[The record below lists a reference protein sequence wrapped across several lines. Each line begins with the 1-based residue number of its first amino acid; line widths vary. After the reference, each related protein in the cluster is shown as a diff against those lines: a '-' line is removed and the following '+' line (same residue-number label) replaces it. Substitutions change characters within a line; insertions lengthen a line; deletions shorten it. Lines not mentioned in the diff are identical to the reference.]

1 MDISGLSPFMDKP
14 EVTLGSHDAAK
25 SSNGAA
31 KSSLMLP
38 KALMAL
44 QKHT

>member
-14 EVTLGSHDAAK
+14 EVTLAK